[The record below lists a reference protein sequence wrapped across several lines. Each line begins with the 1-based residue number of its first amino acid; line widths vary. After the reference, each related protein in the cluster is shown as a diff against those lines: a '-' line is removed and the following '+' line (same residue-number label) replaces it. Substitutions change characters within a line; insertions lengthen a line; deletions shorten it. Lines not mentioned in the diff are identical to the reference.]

1 MHCSRTIP
9 AALWALCALVINAS
23 AQARSQSYEDLGA
36 FFREWRTFQRPPLVN
51 GIPDYRSSAMS
62 TQQRQLVAMQ
72 KRLTGFDTTS
82 WTVPQRV
89 DYRLVEAEMNG
100 LDFDHRV
107 LRPWARDP
115 AFYVTVFLEQSDQP
129 AREGPGAYGAIEV
142 WAYHFPLNQHDADEL
157 RAGLRA
163 IPGLLAQARQ
173 NLTGD
178 ARDLW
183 LYGSRSIKQQSSDLA
198 ELENRVRSATPS
210 LLSDVHRAQVATDS
224 LAEWLDARLDSKKGN
239 SGVGI
244 ENYDWYLRN
253 VQLLPYTWSDE
264 VAMMQRELA
273 RAHTALRLEEE
284 KNRKLPLQVPVGGAQ
299 EHARRFNLAVTEYM
313 NYLKNHD
320 LLTVTPGM
328 DSALRARIGTF
339 LSGPR
344 DFFTEVDYR
353 DPVVMRTHGYHWFD
367 LLRMARE
374 PHPSPIRKGPLL
386 YNIFNT
392 RTEGLAT
399 AWEELMLQAG
409 MFDSRPRSREL
420 LYILLAERAARA
432 LGELMMH
439 ANRMTLE
446 QAAEFASANT
456 PRAWL
461 RSDMATVWE
470 EQHLY
475 LEQPGYGT
483 SYLVGKIEFERLLA
497 SRAREMGAQ
506 FTLRRFMDEL
516 NGVGLIP
523 MAMARRE
530 LTGNW

>member
-1 MHCSRTIP
+1 MTCSRAISAVVVAT
-9 AALWALCALVINAS
+9 CALIVDGS
-23 AQARSQSYEDLGA
+23 AQARTQGYDDLVT
-36 FFREWRTFQRPPLVN
+36 FFREWRAFQRPPLAN
-51 GIPDYRSSAMS
+51 GIPDYRAAAMS
-62 TQQRQLVAMQ
+62 AQQRQLAAMQ
-72 KRLTGFDTTS
+72 KRLAGFDTTS
-82 WTVPQRV
+82 WTIPERV
-89 DYRLVEAEMNG
+89 DYRLVQAEMNG

-107 LRPWARDP
+107 LRPWSRNP
-115 AFYVTVFLEQSDQP
+115 AFYVTGFLEQSDQP
-129 AREGPGAYGAIEV
+129 AREGPGAYGAIEM
-142 WAYHFPLNQHDADEL
+142 WRYRFPLNQRDADQI
-157 RAGLRA
+157 RDGLRA

-178 ARDLW
+178 GRDLW
-183 LYGSRSIKQQSSDLA
+183 LYGSRSIKQQSTDLI
-198 ELENRVRSATPS
+198 ELENRARTTAPT
-210 LLSDVHRAQVATDS
+210 LLPDIRRAQAATDS
-224 LAEWLDARLDSKKGN
+224 LGEWLDARFDSKKGT
-239 SGVGI
+239 SGIGI

-253 VQLLPYTWSDE
+253 VQLLPYTWADE
-264 VAMMQRELA
+264 VALMQRELA

-284 KNRKLPLQVPVGGAQ
+284 KNRKLPAQVPVGGTQ
-299 EHARRFNLAVTEYM
+299 EHTRRFNLAVTEYM
-313 NYLKNHD
+313 AYLKNHD

-328 DSALRARIGTF
+328 DSALRARTGTF
-339 LSGPR
+339 LAGPR

-353 DPVVMRTHGYHWFD
+353 DPVIMRTHGYHWFD
-367 LLRMARE
+367 LLRMARD
-374 PHPSPIRKGPLL
+374 PHRSSIRKGPLL

-420 LYILLAERAARA
+420 IYILLAQRAARA
-432 LGELMMH
+432 LGELMQH

-446 QAAEFASANT
+446 QAVEFASANT
-456 PRAWL
+456 PRGWL
-461 RSDMATVWE
+461 RSDMATVWS

-475 LEQPGYGT
+475 LQQPGYGT
-483 SYLVGKIEFERLLA
+483 SYLIGKIELERLLT

-523 MAMARRE
+523 IAMARRQ